1 MVDILAIDGPASS
14 GKSSIA
20 RKLSI
25 EYDVPLLMSG
35 KLYRAVALKMMEMK
49 VRQNNKKEILTI
61 ARSINDDLL
70 NSTKLFSN
78 NVSKL
83 ASIIASKKYLR
94 EALIEY
100 QLNFPKKKGRNKK
113 FVIVEGRD
121 IGSVIFPKAKY
132 KLFLWADQKTRA
144 RRRFNQVTK
153 NGRKDSFYNVY
164 QEIGLRD
171 KKDIFRK
178 EAPLRPDV
186 NSVLLDTSNLDIEQS
201 LKIIK
206 KLLIN

>member
-178 EAPLRPDV
+178 VAPLRPDV

>member
-1 MVDILAIDGPASS
+1 
-14 GKSSIA
+14 
-20 RKLSI
+20 
-25 EYDVPLLMSG
+25 
-35 KLYRAVALKMMEMK
+35 MK

-178 EAPLRPDV
+178 VAPLRPYV

-206 KLLIN
+206 KLIIN